1 MADPKAGIEAGSKP
15 GIEAGIVTAAILV
28 IGDEILSGR
37 TKDKNI
43 GYIAEYLTNIG
54 VDLKEVRVVADEE
67 ADIVAALNALRARYD
82 YVFTTGGI
90 GPTHDDITADSVA
103 KAFGVTIGPHPEAVA
118 MMEKRVAETG
128 GVMNEA
134 RMRMTRV
141 PAGAELVYNK
151 VSAAPGFWIG
161 NVIVMAG
168 VPHIMQVML
177 DYVAPKLK
185 TGVKMLSDSVRA
197 DCREGDIGT
206 ELGEIAKKHPD
217 VIIGSYPFM
226 DERGGNTNVV
236 VRSRDA
242 QKLAAAKSA
251 VEAMLKRVRAE
262 LAAGQA

>member
-1 MADPKAGIEAGSKP
+1 MNDSVSGQPA
-15 GIEAGIVTAAILV
+15 VTAAILV

-43 GYIAEYLTNIG
+43 GYIAEYLTTIG
-54 VDLKEVRVVADEE
+54 IDLKEVRVVPDEE
-67 ADIVAALNALRARYD
+67 PEIIAALNALRGRYV

-90 GPTHDDITADSVA
+90 GPTHDDITADCVA
-103 KAFGVTIGPHPEAVA
+103 KAFGVTIDYHPEVVE
-118 MMEKRVAETG
+118 MMKKRVAETG

-141 PAGAELVYNK
+141 PAGAALVLNK
-151 VSAAPGFWIG
+151 ISAAPGFWIG

-168 VPHIMQVML
+168 VPNIMQAML

-185 TGVKMLSDSVRA
+185 TGAKMLSDTVRA

-217 VIIGSYPFM
+217 VVIGSYPFM

-242 QKLAAAKSA
+242 QKLAAAMGA
-251 VEAMLKRVRAE
+251 VKAMLTRVRAE
-262 LAAGQA
+262 LAAGQS